1 MAGRL
6 RNRLLE
12 PGTRVLL
19 GFVVSA
25 VFVVL
30 FLRGTD
36 FGAVADAFREA
47 NVVLILLGIAAY
59 FAGVWFRA
67 ARWHY
72 LFMPVRP
79 IPARQLF
86 PIVAIGYATNNI
98 LPARTG
104 EVIRAHVFGQRFGVS
119 PLAGLGSVAME
130 RLFDGLLL
138 TFFLCVGVAA
148 SLVGV
153 FGMAYAGD
161 VLAAAMVFLVFGV
174 SVAFLLSYRIAR
186 YPRTTGRTIRRLLR
200 RLPGLRS
207 LDHRWV
213 DTFISGLGAL
223 RRRRLATAALW
234 TSAVAWGFEALT
246 YWLVGEGCGLD
257 LAFPVY
263 LLTAA
268 AANIIITA
276 PSTSGGIGPFEW
288 AVKSVVL
295 IFASGEG
302 AEEVAIAY
310 AAALHGLVLVPIT
323 IVGLCFLWILHVPIR
338 RHVRVGMGTDD
349 EAAAEPVTPPRNS

>member
-1 MAGRL
+1 MAGRV
-6 RNRLLE
+6 RDRLLG
-12 PGTRVLL
+12 PGTRVLI
-19 GFVVSA
+19 GFAVSA

-72 LFMPVRP
+72 LFTPVRP

-86 PIVAIGYATNNI
+86 PIVTIGYATNNV

-104 EVIRAHVFGQRFGVS
+104 EVVRAHVFGQRFGVS

-161 VLAAAMVFLVFGV
+161 VLTATMIFLVFGV
-174 SVAFLLSYRIAR
+174 SMAFLLSYRIAR
-186 YPRTTGRTIRRLLR
+186 YPRTTGRTVRRLLQ

-213 DTFISGLGAL
+213 DAFISGLGAL
-223 RRRRLATAALW
+223 RRRRLMTAALW

-246 YWLVGEGCGLD
+246 YWLVGEGFGLD

-263 LLTAA
+263 LLAA
-268 AANIIITA
+268 GAANVIITA

-295 IFASGEG
+295 IFSSGAG

-310 AAALHGLVLVPIT
+310 AAALHGLILVPVT
-323 IVGLCFLWILHVPIR
+323 IVGLGFLWILHVPIGR
-338 RHVRVGMGTDD
+338 LARDSIRAED
-349 EAAAEPVTPPRNS
+349 EAAVDPMTPPRTS